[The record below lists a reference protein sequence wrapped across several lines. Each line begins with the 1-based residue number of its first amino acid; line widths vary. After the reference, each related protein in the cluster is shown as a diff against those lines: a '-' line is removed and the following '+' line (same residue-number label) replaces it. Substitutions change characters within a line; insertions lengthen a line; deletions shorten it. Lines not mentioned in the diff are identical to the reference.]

1 MNHVPA
7 RLYIVTPAKA
17 EAQGDRTSLALA
29 SRFRG
34 HDGGFDE

>member
-17 EAQGDRTSLALA
+17 GAQGDRTSLALA

-34 HDGGFDE
+34 HDGAFDE